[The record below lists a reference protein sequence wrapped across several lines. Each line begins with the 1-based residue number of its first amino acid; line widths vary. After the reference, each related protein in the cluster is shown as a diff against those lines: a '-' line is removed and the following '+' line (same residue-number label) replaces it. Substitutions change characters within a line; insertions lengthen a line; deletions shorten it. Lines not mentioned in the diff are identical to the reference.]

1 MSVLI
6 KLRDF
11 ANLPEAEQ
19 EVKNFILKY
28 PKRVLEMTTAEIAQD
43 TYTSSATV
51 VRLCKRI
58 GVGGFNKLKLLIAKE
73 NEVFDNMNLEILD
86 TTTINKNDTEHEII
100 DKITNID
107 LKSIEETRVL
117 VDIHQL
123 HEVVELIRKA
133 YILDFFGVGSSH
145 VVALDATYK
154 FMRVGK
160 NIANYALYDRQYV
173 QAVNADADH
182 LGIIFSYSGET
193 KEMVE
198 IAKILRQKG
207 IKVVAVTCSIGSSLS
222 KASDYNLTVSSKET
236 IFRSGAMS
244 SRISSLYIVDLLY
257 ALYCRADYERAAEMI
272 NKTRIGG

>member
-28 PKRVLEMTTAEIAQD
+28 PKRVLEMTTAEIAQE

-133 YILDFFGVGSSH
+133 YILDFFGV
-145 VVALDATYK
+145 VRY
-154 FMRVGK
+154 
-160 NIANYALYDRQYV
+160 
-173 QAVNADADH
+173 
-182 LGIIFSYSGET
+182 
-193 KEMVE
+193 
-198 IAKILRQKG
+198 IL
-207 IKVVAVTCSIGSSLS
+207 V
-222 KASDYNLTVSSKET
+222 
-236 IFRSGAMS
+236 
-244 SRISSLYIVDLLY
+244 
-257 ALYCRADYERAAEMI
+257 
-272 NKTRIGG
+272 